1 MKSALFEKIGL
12 GNLDIGIIL
21 IAITVVI
28 IILLILLI
36 LSMLKINRLTA
47 KYNFFMKGK
56 EAKSLESEI
65 MKLFEDNRRMKDD
78 IGKNIKDIRSLYKQI
93 RTTYQKMGLI
103 KYDAFSQMGGKL
115 SFCLA
120 LLDEDNDGFLI
131 NSVHGTDSSYSY
143 IKRIVSGQSNMDM
156 TNEEK
161 AALNK
166 AVQGE
171 NDEAL

>member
-36 LSMLKINRLTA
+36 LSMLKISRLTA

-78 IGKNIKDIRSLYKQI
+78 IGKNIKDIKSLNKQI

>member
-1 MKSALFEKIGL
+1 MKSALLEKIGL
-12 GNLDIGIIL
+12 ANLDIGIVL

-28 IILLILLI
+28 LILLVLLI
-36 LSMLKINRLTA
+36 VNMVKLKKLTE
-47 KYNFFMKGK
+47 KYNFFMRGK

-65 MKLFEDNRRMKDD
+65 MDLFEDNRHMKDD
-78 IGKNIKDIRSLYKQI
+78 IGKNIKDIRTIYKKLH
-93 RTTYQKMGLI
+93 TTYQKMGMV

-120 LLDEDNDGFLI
+120 LMDEDNDGFLI

-143 IKRIVSGQSNMDM
+143 IKRIESGNCKMDL

-166 AVQGE
+166 AISGE
-171 NDEAL
+171 ANEA

>member
-1 MKSALFEKIGL
+1 
-12 GNLDIGIIL
+12 
-21 IAITVVI
+21 
-28 IILLILLI
+28 
-36 LSMLKINRLTA
+36 
-47 KYNFFMKGK
+47 
-56 EAKSLESEI
+56 

-78 IGKNIKDIRSLYKQI
+78 IGKNIKDIKSLNKQI